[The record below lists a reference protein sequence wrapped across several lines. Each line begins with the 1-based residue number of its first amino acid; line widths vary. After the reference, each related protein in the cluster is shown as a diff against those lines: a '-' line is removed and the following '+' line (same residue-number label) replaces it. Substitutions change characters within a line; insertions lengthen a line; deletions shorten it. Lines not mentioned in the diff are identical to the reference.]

1 MRFVKPP
8 LIRRQS
14 GTQLRLGLRNL
25 FILPTRFGL
34 LWLAA
39 AGLLQLVAIQMR
51 SNGTL
56 LLSFLLLGLMLLAM
70 HLTHDALSGLE
81 MRCGEPSP
89 GFAGQFLAYPL
100 LMTSRLPRQHLQL
113 SFSAAQLHEI
123 AELPTGDHQLEVLWR
138 PSHRGLQRPGPL
150 HIQTTSPLGLF
161 VCWSRWE
168 PDTPQLIYPA
178 RVQGPVEFN
187 CPEQGQAGAQEW
199 QDLKPYRP
207 GERLTLVHWGSLAKG
222 RPLQLKQF
230 SDPASQHLMLKPVS
244 GVPWERALEH
254 LADRI
259 WQLHHQGESY
269 GLQLPGLTIEPRRG
283 ATHRDACLAGLAVA

>member
-8 LIRRQS
+8 LIRRQT

-70 HLTHDALSGLE
+70 HLTHDALNGLE
-81 MRCGEPSP
+81 MRCGQPSP
-89 GFAGQFLAYPL
+89 GFAGQALAYPL
-100 LMTSRLPRQHLQL
+100 LLTSRSPRHHLHL
-113 SFSAAQLHEI
+113 SLSGDHSQDI
-123 AELPTGDHQLEVLWR
+123 AELPSGEQPLELLWR
-138 PSHRGLQRPGPL
+138 PNHRGLQRPGAL
-150 HIQTTSPLGLF
+150 HISTTAPLGLF

-168 PDTPQLIYPA
+168 PATPQLIYPA
-178 RVQGPVEFN
+178 RRQGPVEVDA
-187 CPEQGQAGAQEW
+187 PERRQSGLQEW

-207 GERLTLVHWGSLAKG
+207 GERLALVHWGSVAKG

-230 SDPASQHLMLKPVS
+230 SDPASQRLMLRPTAT
-244 GVPWERALEH
+244 VPWDQALEH

-259 WQLHHQGESY
+259 WQLHHHGESY

-283 ATHRDACLAGLAVA
+283 PDHRDACLAALAVA

>member
-8 LIRRQS
+8 LIRRQT

-56 LLSFLLLGLMLLAM
+56 LLSFLLLGLMLLGM
-70 HLTHDALSGLE
+70 HLTHDALNGLE
-81 MRCGEPSP
+81 LRCGEPAP
-89 GFAGQFLAYPL
+89 GFAGQSVAYPL
-100 LMTSRLPRQHLQL
+100 LLTSRLPRQHLQL
-113 SFSAAQLHEI
+113 SFAAAQSHDV
-123 AELPTGDHQLEVLWR
+123 AELPAGVQQLEVLWR
-138 PSHRGLQRPGPL
+138 PDHRGLQRPGAL
-150 HIQTTSPLGLF
+150 QIATTAPLGLF

-168 PDTPQLIYPA
+168 PETPQLIYPA
-178 RVQGPVEFN
+178 RIPGPVDADR
-187 CPEQGQAGAQEW
+187 PEQGQAGLQEW

-207 GERLTLVHWGSLAKG
+207 GERLALVHWGSLAKG
-222 RPLQLKQF
+222 RALQLKQF
-230 SDPASQHLMLKPVS
+230 SDPASQHLMLKPMS

-269 GLQLPGLTIEPRRG
+269 GLQLQGLTIEPRRG
-283 ATHRDACLAGLAVA
+283 AAHRDACLAALALA

>member
-8 LIRRQS
+8 LIRRQT
-14 GTQLRLGLRNL
+14 GNQLRLGLRNL

-70 HLTHDALSGLE
+70 HLTHDALNGLE
-81 MRCGEPSP
+81 LRCGEPSP
-89 GFAGQFLAYPL
+89 GFAGQSVAYPL
-100 LMTSRLPRQHLQL
+100 LLTSRLPRQHLHL
-113 SFSAAQLHEI
+113 SFAAAHAHDI
-123 AELPTGDHQLEVLWR
+123 AELQPGVQQLEVLWR
-138 PSHRGLQRPGPL
+138 PDHRGLQRPGAL
-150 HIQTTSPLGLF
+150 HIATTAPLGLF

-168 PDTPQLIYPA
+168 PATFQLIYPA
-178 RVQGPVEFN
+178 RVPGPVDADR
-187 CPEQGQAGAQEW
+187 PDQGQAGLQEW

-207 GERLTLVHWGSLAKG
+207 GERLALVHWGSLARG

-230 SDPASQHLMLKPVS
+230 SDPAPAHLMLKPMS
-244 GVPWERALEH
+244 GVSRERALEH

-283 ATHRDACLAGLAVA
+283 AAHRDACLAALALA